1 MAKNFHVSSKEI
13 SKQSLALQLFGDFD
27 ATSACELMDILADVV
42 KKNDRIAI
50 NTDGLKTV
58 NAFGL
63 DVFVPRMGKLA
74 RRWTDIKITGR
85 YKKYFMES

>member
-1 MAKNFHVSSKEI
+1 MTWS
-13 SKQSLALQLFGDFD
+13 
-27 ATSACELMDILADVV
+27 

-85 YKKYFMES
+85 YKKDFMES